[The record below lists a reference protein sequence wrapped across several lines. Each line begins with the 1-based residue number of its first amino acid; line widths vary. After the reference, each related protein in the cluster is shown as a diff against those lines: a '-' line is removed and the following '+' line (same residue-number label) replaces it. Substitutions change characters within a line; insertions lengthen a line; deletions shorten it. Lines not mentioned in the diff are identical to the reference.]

1 MTGLLGF
8 LPPSPCWRL
17 TEKSRLLFFPFFS
30 RVSLKLNRLSS
41 AETSGITATTLLNGS
56 CLCCVPHSTASPF
69 LSNCMLCNTSRLFY
83 TSSFLLTS
91 NLRKIYTWRTYPSLY
106 DIIIHKAVSAE
117 KNLLFSLF
125 PRLEL
130 RCGDCWTVASRASC
144 LKSKSKESWGIF
156 QNLSSLN

>member
-1 MTGLLGF
+1 MTSLLGF
-8 LPPSPCWRL
+8 LPSSPCWRL

-41 AETSGITATTLLNGS
+41 AETSGITATTLLNGL

-91 NLRKIYTWRTYPSLY
+91 NLRKIYTWRTYPFLY

-125 PRLEL
+125 PHLEL
-130 RCGDCWTVASRASC
+130 RCWDCWAVAARALC
-144 LKSKSKESWGIF
+144 LKSKSEESWGIF